1 MGRREEKIID
11 EQIHSSMKE
20 EALIFGKYLLSGE
33 TPDDKSVE
41 LYVKAHQFRD
51 LSVQPSEEKLFAF
64 VMLNTWSL
72 GLIDSALAF
81 SGPNHIL
88 RKKLLVM
95 SAVLE
100 CRPNYASLF
109 LPKKRSWFYFIAFLW
124 IGFRGV
130 CKAVFG
136 KLLMLVAA

>member
-1 MGRREEKIID
+1 
-11 EQIHSSMKE
+11 MKE

-33 TPDDKSVE
+33 SPDDKSVE
-41 LYVKAHQFRD
+41 LYIKAHAFRN
-51 LSVQPSEEKLFAF
+51 LSVHPPEEKLFAF
-64 VMLNTWSL
+64 VMRNKWSL

-109 LPKKRSWFYFIAFLW
+109 LPKKRSPLYFFAFLW

-136 KLLMLVAA
+136 KLLIIVAA